1 MSAHSPLIRSLEYGA
16 FLVFSPKG
24 QTKIS
29 QDSKTVCYALKN
41 DRAFSSSGRTASRD
55 IAQMLK
61 DHFARLPFAE
71 WFDGSALLVPVP
83 RNTPLVPNALWPANA
98 LCRAIVEI
106 GLARETM
113 PLLSRTKPVKK
124 SATAERGHRPRPDEH
139 YETLRATASL
149 NPVRRAVLVDD
160 VVTKGSTLVAAA
172 SRLREVL
179 PNSEIVGFSAVRTM
193 GLIPE
198 VDRIIQPVRS
208 TITFNGFDAARHD

>member
-1 MSAHSPLIRSLEYGA
+1 M
-16 FLVFSPKG
+16 
-24 QTKIS
+24 
-29 QDSKTVCYALKN
+29 
-41 DRAFSSSGRTASRD
+41 
-55 IAQMLK
+55 
-61 DHFARLPFAE
+61 
-71 WFDGSALLVPVP
+71 
-83 RNTPLVPNALWPANA
+83 VPNALWPANA